1 MEADAGA
8 TLVLE
13 LLCGGVASLFLM
25 LWREIAHVVDSDRAV
40 ATLSVGLNSV

>member
-13 LLCGGVASLFLM
+13 LLCEGGSLFLM

>member
-8 TLVLE
+8 TRVLE
-13 LLCGGVASLFLM
+13 LLCGVASLFLM